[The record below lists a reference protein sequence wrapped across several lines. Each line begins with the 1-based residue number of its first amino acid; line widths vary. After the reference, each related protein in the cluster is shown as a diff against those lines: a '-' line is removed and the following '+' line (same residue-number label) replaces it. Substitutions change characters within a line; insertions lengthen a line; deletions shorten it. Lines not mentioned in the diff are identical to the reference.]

1 MHEQLF
7 EKLESDPF
15 SATLNVVSG
24 LKQFVRALSSAVEV
38 QEWLASVQS
47 GMDLGLV
54 AERFDQVAARETD
67 PGNENPWDVALAA
80 YLHVLNQVDPKRA
93 AVCAERALTYPNC
106 WWSTK
111 IAGNILSGHEGSP
124 LEKVPGRPPVSSGA

>member
-24 LKQFVRALSSAVEV
+24 LKPFVRALSSAVEV
-38 QEWLASVQS
+38 QELLASVRPVWTPVV
-47 GMDLGLV
+47 V

-67 PGNENPWDVALAA
+67 PGMRTPGTSRWR
-80 YLHVLNQVDPKRA
+80 PI
-93 AVCAERALTYPNC
+93 
-106 WWSTK
+106 ST
-111 IAGNILSGHEGSP
+111 S
-124 LEKVPGRPPVSSGA
+124 